1 MAGARVVPALDQLEL
16 LPTPLNAGEL
26 ATVGALAQLGSDW
39 YVFVQPRLAMAQ
51 PDFVVV
57 HPDKGVWVIEV
68 KDWNPSLYRSVRNPG
83 GRLIEVFDGDRWI
96 PRPSPKSQL
105 VSYEKTF
112 RERFFVDF
120 AGAWLRHV
128 GLRVLLVLPR
138 FSRDEADQLLG
149 GFPLVV
155 GEDLA
160 YLARQLSEGPDAR
173 LEPERVVELLR
184 WLDEPENVIDQR
196 LPLAL
201 SAQAQ
206 EVAHNRREVQFRRV
220 RGPAGSGKSLALAS
234 RAIEIASQR
243 KEVLV
248 LTYNITL
255 GHYLH
260 DLCSRA
266 ARQREVS
273 RWRNAASF
281 IHFHGMLQ
289 GLLEQRGERPNGED
303 WVSWAIAVLRS
314 VYAEPGHGLPT
325 FDAILVDEG
334 QDFESE
340 WWVFLRSH
348 VLRPG
353 GEMLLV
359 ADRTQNLFHRSDWAE
374 SGTAGGGFSGPWVEL
389 KGTYRM
395 PVDLIPIVRE
405 FAERYIPEQGRD
417 LPSIE
422 VDHPGLHDAHEPTIR
437 RWQNVA
443 DVDVIEAAADEVIR
457 LSTQVDGLSP
467 SDVVLL
473 ADHEAGVA
481 IMAGL
486 RARGNDVLS
495 LFTANDGDAR
505 RRLKRAFW
513 AGSPGIKG
521 CTVHSFKGWES
532 RAIVCVPSVMGELP
546 LYIAMTRVKAAPSRP
561 ACLSVINCVDSLR
574 SFKSRFEREILP
586 SEVPALAGQ
595 STLDV

>member
-1 MAGARVVPALDQLEL
+1 MACALVVPPLDQLQSL
-16 LPTPLNAGEL
+16 HTPLNAGEL

-39 YVFVQPRLAMAQ
+39 HVFVQPRLSMAQ

-57 HPDKGVWVIEV
+57 HPEKGVWVIEV
-68 KDWNPSLYRSVRNPG
+68 KDWNPSLYRPVRNPG
-83 GRLIEVFDGDRWI
+83 GRLIEVFDGERWI
-96 PRPSPKSQL
+96 PRPSPKAQL

-120 AGAWLRHV
+120 SGAWLPHE

-138 FSRDEADQLLG
+138 FSRDQADQLLG
-149 GFPLVV
+149 SFPVFA
-155 GEDLA
+155 GQELA
-160 YLARQLSEGPDAR
+160 HLARHVSEAPDAR
-173 LEPERVVELLR
+173 LEPDKVAELLR
-184 WLDEPENVIDQR
+184 WLDEPENVSDQR
-196 LPLAL
+196 LPLIL
-201 SAQAQ
+201 STHAR
-206 EVAHNRREVQFRRV
+206 EVAQNRREVQFRRV

-248 LTYNITL
+248 VTYNITL

-266 ARQREVS
+266 ARQRQVS
-273 RWRNAASF
+273 RWRNAVSF
-281 IHFHGMLQ
+281 IHFHGMVQ
-289 GLLEQRGERPNGED
+289 ELLEQRGERPNGED
-303 WVSWAIAVLRS
+303 WVAWAIEVLRTA
-314 VYAEPGHGLPT
+314 YAEPGHGLPT

-348 VLRPG
+348 MLRPG

-405 FAERYIPEQGRD
+405 FAERYLPEHGRD

-422 VDHPGLHDAHEPTIR
+422 VDHPGLQDAHEPTIR

-443 DVDVIEAAADEVIR
+443 EVGVIEAAADEVIR
-457 LSTQVDGLSP
+457 LFTEIEGLSP

-473 ADHEAGVA
+473 AAHETGVA
-481 IMAGL
+481 IMAEL

-495 LFTANDGDAR
+495 LFTAHDGEAR

-513 AGSPGIKG
+513 AGTPGIKG

-532 RAIVCVPSVMGELP
+532 RAIVSVPSVSGELP
-546 LYIAMTRVKAAPSRP
+546 LYIAMTRVKAAPSRS
-561 ACLSVINCVDSLR
+561 ACLSVINGVDSLR
-574 SFKSRFEREILP
+574 DFKGRFEREILP
-586 SEVPALAGQ
+586 NEVPALAGQ
-595 STLDV
+595 STLNL

>member
-1 MAGARVVPALDQLEL
+1 MAGAHVVPALEQLEL

-26 ATVGALAQLGSDW
+26 ATVGALDQLGSDW
-39 YVFVQPRLAMAQ
+39 HIFVQPRLAMAQ

-68 KDWNPSLYRSVRNPG
+68 KDWNPSRYRPVRNPG

-120 AGAWLRHV
+120 AGAWLPHQ

-138 FSRDEADQLLG
+138 FSRDEAVQLLG

-155 GEDLA
+155 EQELA
-160 YLARQLSEGPDAR
+160 HLAQQLSEASDAR
-173 LEPERVVELLR
+173 LEPDRIAELLR
-184 WLDEPENVIDQR
+184 WLDEPENVSDQR

-201 SAQAQ
+201 SGQAQ
-206 EVAHNRREVQFRRV
+206 EVALNRREVQFRRV

-248 LTYNITL
+248 VTYNITL

-266 ARQREVS
+266 ARQKKVS
-273 RWRNAASF
+273 RWRNAVSF
-281 IHFHGMLQ
+281 IHFHGMLKE
-289 GLLEQRGERPNGED
+289 LLEQRGERPTGED
-303 WVSWAIAVLRS
+303 WESWAIAVLRS
-314 VYAEPGHGLPT
+314 AYAEPGHGLPT

-405 FAERYIPEQGRD
+405 FAERYLPEQGRD

-422 VDHPGLHDAHEPTIR
+422 LDHPGLQDAHEPTIR

-473 ADHEAGVA
+473 ADHEVGVA
-481 IMAGL
+481 VMAEL

-495 LFTANDGDAR
+495 LFTENDGDAR

-513 AGSPGIKG
+513 ACSPGIKG
-521 CTVHSFKGWES
+521 CSVHSFKGWES
-532 RAIVCVPSVMGELP
+532 RAIVCVPSVMGEVP

-561 ACLSVINCVDSLR
+561 ACLSVINGVDSLR
-574 SFKSRFEREILP
+574 NFKPRFEREILA